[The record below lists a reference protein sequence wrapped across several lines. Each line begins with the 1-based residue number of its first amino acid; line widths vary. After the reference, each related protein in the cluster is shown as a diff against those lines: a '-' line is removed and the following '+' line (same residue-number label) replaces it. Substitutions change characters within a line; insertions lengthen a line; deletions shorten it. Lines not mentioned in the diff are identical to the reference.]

1 MKNSIVID
9 LERHPW
15 EKTLDIVN
23 SNQNL
28 KALAIIDD
36 FLDFGLAKSL
46 QKQLIDHWGW
56 FYRHPTKPHLTNNF
70 AHDIDVVDILAKEI
84 QRLLNKFGAN
94 ISLCNTVSL
103 RNNNNSQG
111 ILHADNFDYTLTL
124 WLTPSELNLDRS
136 TGGIRIFDVERPKE
150 PVKGELERRYWC
162 EDYLLENTNG
172 SYVDVEYKFN
182 RAVFFKPRTLH
193 QTHKVNFDDSSPYS
207 NRINL
212 TFGINKN

>member
-1 MKNSIVID
+1 MENSTVID
-9 LERHPW
+9 LVRHPW
-15 EKTLDIVN
+15 KEILGIVN

-28 KALAIIDD
+28 KALAIIDN
-36 FLDFGLAKSL
+36 FLDFRLANSL

-70 AHDIDVVDILAKEI
+70 VHDIEEVNILAKEI
-84 QRLLNKFGAN
+84 QMVLNNLGAN
-94 ISLCNTVSL
+94 ISICNIVSL

-111 ILHADNFDYTLTL
+111 VLHADNFDYTLTL
-124 WLTPSELNLDRS
+124 WLTPSESNLDKF
-136 TGGIRIFDVERPKE
+136 TGGIRVFDVERPKE
-150 PVKGELERRYWC
+150 LMKEELEGRYWC
-162 EDYLLENTNG
+162 EDYLRKNTHG

-193 QTHKVNFDDSSPYS
+193 QTHKVNFDNSSPYN